1 MPVRFS
7 VGLRGE
13 RVDTMKPLTVVLAAL
28 IAAVSLAVPA
38 SADAAAS
45 SKLSMKAKITSF
57 RATASGVVADG
68 TLTGRLRSGTSVSR
82 DSAPV
87 RFQVAAER
95 QGRRCDVITLRL
107 APLDLEL
114 LGVQV
119 RTSHISLDVYARKG
133 RVLGD
138 LFCALADAKVTFP
151 RVARAM
157 NSRLDGRSLPV
168 FSASESV
175 PASVAQAQPQSCQ
188 VLKLVLGPLHLDLLG
203 LVVDLYGR
211 TQNDPVVVRINA
223 QPARGLLGQLL
234 CGLAGGGGVSD
245 LAGLQSLLSSL
256 GVNVSTTQLQGLLN
270 QLGIGNLSGGLTQL
284 DLNRVLQALGLGQ
297 TRPTG

>member
-1 MPVRFS
+1 
-7 VGLRGE
+7 
-13 RVDTMKPLTVVLAAL
+13 MKLFTAMLAAL
-28 IAAVSLAVPA
+28 AAAVALAVPA
-38 SADAAAS
+38 SADAAPS
-45 SKLSMKAKITSF
+45 STVSMKAKITKF

-87 RFQVAAER
+87 RFRVAATR
-95 QGRRCDVITLRL
+95 RGRRCDVITLRL
-107 APLDLEL
+107 APLTLEL

-119 RTSHISLDVYARKG
+119 KTSHISLDVFARKG

-138 LFCALADAKVTFP
+138 LFCALARAKVTFP
-151 RVARAM
+151 RVARAL

-168 FSASESV
+168 LSTSETV
-175 PASVAQAQPQSCQ
+175 HASVAQAQPRSCQ

-211 TQNDPVVVRINA
+211 TQNDPVIVTINA
-223 QPARGLLGQLL
+223 QPERGLLGQLL
-234 CGLAGGGGVSD
+234 CGLAGGGGVTD

-256 GVNVSTTQLQGLLN
+256 GVNLSTTQLQGLLN
-270 QLGIGNLSGGLTQL
+270 QLGIANLSGGLTQL
-284 DLNRVLQALGLGQ
+284 DLNRILQALGLGG
-297 TRPTG
+297 TLPPG